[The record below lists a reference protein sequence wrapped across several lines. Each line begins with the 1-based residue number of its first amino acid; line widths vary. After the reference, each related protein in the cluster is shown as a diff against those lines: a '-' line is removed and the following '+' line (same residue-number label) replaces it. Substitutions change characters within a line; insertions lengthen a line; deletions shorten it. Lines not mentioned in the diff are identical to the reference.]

1 MTPQTFLSTTLA
13 STLLLAGLT
22 APALAQSAVEAD
34 SDTQVRVGGRLQLMG
49 LADWLQQEQFRSQ
62 GRVYAFLKQSR
73 LDVSASV
80 GEYDFYS
87 QLALGGEDVY
97 TNNVNLTLLDMFATG
112 PLLDVATWRLGQ
124 FRVPYG
130 RELMTNGGNMA
141 FWDRSITSPFFQM
154 GRDVGAALEGDVGP
168 ANVIGGVFLGGGRDV
183 PQRYLPEI
191 LGIPLVTARVTVGDL
206 DEDKF
211 NLSQHAG
218 LDADRTRQ
226 GVGVSGFFTRD
237 SRVGHSTVLNVK
249 NTFDKNLLLSPG
261 WNPYIGKKDP
271 ATGEAPQ
278 GQFWQAGV
286 DYAVRTPLH
295 HGTLTGEAELNYGNF
310 ANSFG
315 SLGAFGG
322 RAQVGFHRNP
332 FEAALRYAIV
342 VPDAKMAA
350 TNATAGS
357 PSLGQTTA
365 ILPDGSPIQEIT
377 PAFTYFLNGD
387 KLKLV
392 VDFPLLINAPVVTEN
407 KVGSYNLINQ
417 PDQTGLLTNPA
428 NTLSRQLVFQM
439 RAGVQYAF

>member
-1 MTPQTFLSTTLA
+1 MTTHAFLSTTLA
-13 STLLLAGLT
+13 STLLIAGLA
-22 APALAQSAVEAD
+22 APAVAQSAVEAD
-34 SDTQVRVGGRLQLMG
+34 SATQVRVGGRLQLMG
-49 LADWLQQEQFRSQ
+49 LAEWLQQEQFRSQ
-62 GRVYAFLKQSR
+62 GRVFAFLKQSR

-191 LGIPLVTARVTVGDL
+191 LGIPLVAARVTFGDL
-206 DEDKF
+206 EEDTF

-226 GVGVSGFFTRD
+226 GVGFSGFFTRD

-249 NTFDKNLLLSPG
+249 NSFEKNLLLSAG

-286 DYAVRTPLH
+286 DYAARTPFH
-295 HGTLTGEAELNYGNF
+295 NGTLTGEAELNYGNF
-310 ANSFG
+310 ANTFG
-315 SLGAFGG
+315 SLGALGG
-322 RAQVGFHRNP
+322 RSQVGFHRNP
-332 FEAALRYAIV
+332 YEVALRYALV
-342 VPDAKMAA
+342 VPDARMAA
-350 TNATAGS
+350 TNATAG

-365 ILPDGSPIQEIT
+365 ITPDGSPIQELT

-392 VDFPLLINAPVVTEN
+392 VDLPILINAPIVTEN
-407 KVGSYNLINQ
+407 KIGSYNMINQ

-428 NTLSRQLVFQM
+428 NTLSRQVVFQL